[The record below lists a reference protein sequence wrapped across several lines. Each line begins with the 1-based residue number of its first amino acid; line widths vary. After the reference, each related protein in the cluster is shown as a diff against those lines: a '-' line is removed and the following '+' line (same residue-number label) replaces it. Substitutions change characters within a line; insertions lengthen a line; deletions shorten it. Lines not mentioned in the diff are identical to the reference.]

1 MNDYNLPRSCSSS
14 SSSSSLSTKAVGHD
28 VFLVWSPSDC
38 RTISDERLP
47 LRLPLRLPG
56 GTQPTQ
62 PTRSSDR
69 SDGVKS
75 ETSQQADAWADL
87 DVFSRN
93 LIKGSSRK
101 LQQLRDS
108 YIYIYVTCIHIVIL
122 CYTPVTCLAL
132 FDIRWHGLTWECLT
146 CHWQHVRIAAAQPR
160 VCRDW

>member
-1 MNDYNLPRSCSSS
+1 MI
-14 SSSSSLSTKAVGHD
+14 
-28 VFLVWSPSDC
+28 SDC
-38 RTISDERLP
+38 RTVSDERLP

-62 PTRSSDR
+62 PTRSSDG

-108 YIYIYVTCIHIVIL
+108 YIYM
-122 CYTPVTCLAL
+122 
-132 FDIRWHGLTWECLT
+132 
-146 CHWQHVRIAAAQPR
+146 
-160 VCRDW
+160 